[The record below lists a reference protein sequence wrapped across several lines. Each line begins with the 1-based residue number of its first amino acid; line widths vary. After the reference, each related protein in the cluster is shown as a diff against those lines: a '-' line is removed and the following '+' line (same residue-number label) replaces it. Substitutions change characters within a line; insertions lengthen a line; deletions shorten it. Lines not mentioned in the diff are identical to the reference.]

1 MKKIFQLLLTVA
13 LCAAFTACKDEVGIP
28 DRGPAGNPEKE
39 AAGVYEGT
47 WTINVNEDNGA
58 TIKDITGLGTLT
70 LADGGS
76 AYVADVTAFCDAAD
90 LQAAGIAFDMTSKAN
105 ISKNS
110 SNGFYFYNTADG
122 TAGATNGFCHG
133 DKVSKFYGSVDAD
146 GVAKIHFQYI
156 YVTEDDWGFPIDIVE
171 TYDFVG
177 NKK

>member
-39 AAGVYEGT
+39 AVGVYEGT
-47 WTINVNEDNGA
+47 WTVNVNQDNGA
-58 TIKDITGLGTLT
+58 VNVDYTAIGTLT
-70 LADGGS
+70 LADGGM
-76 AYVADVTAFCDAAD
+76 AYVADVTAKCDAAD
-90 LQAAGIAFDMTSKAN
+90 FQAAGIAFDMTSKAN

-122 TAGATNGFCHG
+122 TAGATNGFCHDG
-133 DKVSKFYGSVDAD
+133 KVSKFYGSVDAE

-156 YVTEDDWGFPIDIVE
+156 YVAEDD
-171 TYDFVG
+171 
-177 NKK
+177 